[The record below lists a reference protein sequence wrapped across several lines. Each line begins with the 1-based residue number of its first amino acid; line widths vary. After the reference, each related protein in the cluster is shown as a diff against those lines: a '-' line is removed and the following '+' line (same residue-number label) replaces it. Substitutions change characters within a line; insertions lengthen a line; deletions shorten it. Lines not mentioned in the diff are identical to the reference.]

1 VTFKEVW
8 PACVQA
14 GANSQV
20 VGQCESKN
28 YIIALISA
36 CSLEQRVARVGTI
49 SSNGLSRLSSPVPS
63 LSDLHS

>member
-1 VTFKEVW
+1 VYRL
-8 PACVQA
+8 VQIA
-14 GANSQV
+14 RLLASVSQRT
-20 VGQCESKN
+20 

-36 CSLEQRVARVGTI
+36 CSLERVARVGMI